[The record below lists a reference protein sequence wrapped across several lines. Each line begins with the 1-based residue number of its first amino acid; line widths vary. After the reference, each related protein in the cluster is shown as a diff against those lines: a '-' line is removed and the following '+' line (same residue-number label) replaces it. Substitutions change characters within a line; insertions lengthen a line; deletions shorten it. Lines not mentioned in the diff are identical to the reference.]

1 VFNLVHPL
9 PSLDDNTL
17 ITATERRWRVTSTA
31 KKVGAFVLTT
41 LFFGTQFVGVRAA
54 VGPVPP
60 AFYAALRFD
69 IGAVLLLV
77 VVGLSDNRLVP
88 QSRNDLYGIGAF
100 GLFIVAL
107 ENLLLFTGQQTV
119 SAGFAAILFS
129 FMAIFAPVY
138 SYFLLANERL
148 SPSGWL
154 GVAVG
159 LVGVIV
165 VVDPNPSN
173 LLGGD
178 AVGQALVL
186 GAAAAT
192 SLGSVLLK
200 RAEHDSGSITVA
212 LWGMVLGAVL
222 LHGVSPLL
230 GEPTGSIA
238 WTGSRLTAVLYV
250 GIFSTGL
257 GYPCYLWLIDTIGPV
272 RTNLLTY
279 LNPVV
284 AAVVGWLVLSEQVT
298 PTTLVGFTIIVLGF
312 LLIEWRTLTRS
323 FDLRSLGWDS
333 RGPTGPPSSENQDD

>member
-1 VFNLVHPL
+1 M
-9 PSLDDNTL
+9 
-17 ITATERRWRVTSTA
+17 TSTA
-31 KKVGAFVLTT
+31 KKVEAFVLTT

-107 ENLLLFTGQQTV
+107 ENLLLFSGQQTV

-138 SYFLLANERL
+138 SYFLLADERL

-159 LVGVIV
+159 LVGVVI

-178 AVGQALVL
+178 ATGQALVL

-200 RAEHDSGSITVA
+200 RAEPDSASITVA

-222 LHGVSPLL
+222 LHGASLLL
-230 GEPTGSIA
+230 GEPTGSIV

-272 RTNLLTY
+272 QTNLLTY

-284 AAVVGWLVLSEQVT
+284 AAVVGWLVLNEQVT
-298 PTTLVGFTIIVLGF
+298 PTTLVGFVVIILGF
-312 LLIEWRTLTRS
+312 LLIEWRTLTGS
-323 FDLRSLGWDS
+323 LDLRTLLGQNS
-333 RGPTGPPSSENQDD
+333 REPTGPPSSEKRDD